1 MKTTL
6 LYIMAFFY
14 ILAGS
19 FHFINPAFY
28 LRMMPPY
35 IPFHSEVII
44 VSGIIEI
51 LLGIFLIPK
60 FTRRQAAWGIVL
72 LLIAVYPANIQ
83 MFLDA
88 WKSNN
93 PKLWVTIVRLPF
105 QFLFIWWAW
114 IYTRTD
120 KNHR

>member
-14 ILAGS
+14 IMAGS

-28 LRMMPPY
+28 LKMMPPY
-35 IPFHSEVII
+35 IPFHSEVIVI
-44 VSGIIEI
+44 SGIVEI
-51 LLGIFLIPK
+51 LLGLLLIPK
-60 FTRRQAAWGIVL
+60 LTRKSAAWGIIL

-88 WKSNN
+88 WKSDN
-93 PKLWVTIVRLPF
+93 PKLGVTVVRLPF
-105 QFLFIWWAW
+105 QFLFIWGAW
-114 IYTRTD
+114 IYTRKEKD
-120 KNHR
+120 QS